1 MAMRS
6 KAVMPQNLERD
17 LYTSSFLSVREQ
29 QEVFA
34 SAARTIIEDAKA
46 QNARVLGRVPNHTIA
61 VDGREGAP
69 LNSIQIPNGV
79 VVVEF
84 ELVFEAISWIGDMLR
99 QFSPVKKGVYRDSH
113 VLLADNV
120 AVDPDAIPPI
130 ADEYQFV
137 NLTPYARKIERRLSP
152 KAPTGVY
159 QSVAKLAASS
169 SKFGNV
175 ARIKFGYITPLFG
188 AIDKWAGSSAG
199 AAWAQKKSRR
209 RKELHGEWLRRQ
221 PAIIVTMPGK

>member
-1 MAMRS
+1 MAVRTKVES
-6 KAVMPQNLERD
+6 FNLNYDVITKELLSPEAQRHVFVERTTQLVND
-17 LYTSSFLSVREQ
+17 VKQ
-29 QEVFA
+29 
-34 SAARTIIEDAKA
+34 
-46 QNARVLGRVPNHTIA
+46 QNAKVLGRVPAHTIS

-69 LNSIQIPNGV
+69 ISSVKIPGGV
-79 VVVEF
+79 VFVEF
-84 ELVFEAISWIGDMLR
+84 ELVFEAISWIGEMLR

-120 AVDPDAIPPI
+120 AVDPDAVPPI
-130 ADEYQFV
+130 ATEYQFV
-137 NLTPYARKIERRLSP
+137 NLTPYARKIERGLSP

-159 QSVAKLAASS
+159 QAVAKLAASS

-175 ARIKFGYITPLFG
+175 ARIKFGYVTPLFG
-188 AIDKWAGSSAG
+188 AIDKWASSPAG